1 MRLIRFLICSSLFV
15 QPLHAAVL
23 GDIQV
28 RSALG
33 ERFNARIN
41 VIANEN
47 EELFSQCFRLISI
60 QDGNSVRLNARLS
73 FEANENGGV
82 LTLRGE
88 EPLQEPL
95 LGFSIR
101 MRCPSEKSASFQR
114 DYNVLLDP
122 REYHAK
128 QGSDAPLITPSTR
141 RKLPAFASVW
151 QSQEGD
157 SVERIAR
164 AYFPQ
169 DRASRGRMV
178 DEIYNLNPDL
188 AQNTHA
194 RLALNTEV
202 RLPDRKSLLPSAA
215 VIKNA
220 VAPEE
225 QVQTA
230 GSQALKESLQITPD
244 RTLPSVTQ
252 DGFHLRMSELSLT
265 TNKTSQLSPEESLR
279 ARERLQLLE
288 TDDQTAQLLQF
299 KYQITQLEKQ
309 LLALQMAGPPPVPHE
324 AAAGFMSINTERL
337 PSAWWLSLLL
347 LLLPLVYLSRWQRRR
362 GDDPEQDFPLGQS
375 IFAASTVP
383 APLGERLRGAIPDRS
398 QVLGAV
404 NRFSQAASDW
414 GSDDVD
420 VVQPK
425 NASEE
430 AQMLLDHGLI
440 TQAINLLKS
449 EIEQYPSALVLWMK
463 LFEVYVQQGMRQEF
477 QNRAVGFRLQ
487 FSSDSLWQQVQS
499 MGRGLDADNPLYLS
513 LDENLDAALMF
524 PQSAVVLSKPDQS
537 VEHIDFISGEVVEPK
552 NEAWNHD
559 PNSIEFTL
567 PIDVI
572 DAQSSS
578 ERSVQVRGVK
588 LDLSAFLTDDPQLK
602 QVVHRLEENNIQVAC
617 QELEQLLYRGSM
629 EQRQVAIKWLDIL
642 IPLQM

>member
-47 EELFSQCFRLISI
+47 EELASSCFRLISI
-60 QDGNSVRLNARLS
+60 QDGSNVRLNARLS

-128 QGSDAPLITPSTR
+128 PSSDTSLVAPLTR

-178 DEIYNLNPDL
+178 DEIYRLNPDL

-194 RLALNTEV
+194 RLTLNTEV
-202 RLPDRKSLLPSAA
+202 RLPDRKRLLPS
-215 VIKNA
+215 VVTQSKNTT
-220 VAPEE
+220 APEE
-225 QVQTA
+225 QAQVV
-230 GSQALKESLQITPD
+230 GSQAIKESLQITPVQV
-244 RTLPSVTQ
+244 SVPQ
-252 DGFHLRMSELSLT
+252 AGFHLRMSEYSIAST
-265 TNKTSQLSPEESLR
+265 RNTQLSPEESLR

-309 LLALQMAGPPPVPHE
+309 LLALQMAGLPPAPQE
-324 AAAGFMSINTERL
+324 AAPSLISINKERL
-337 PSAWWLSLLL
+337 PSVWWLSLLV
-347 LLLPLVYLSRWQRRR
+347 LLLPLVYWSRWQRRR
-362 GDDPEQDFPLGQS
+362 GDDTEQDFPLGQS
-375 IFAASTVP
+375 IFAASTVS

-398 QVLGAV
+398 QVMGVV
-404 NRFSQAASDW
+404 NNFSQAASDW

-425 NASEE
+425 NVSEE
-430 AQMLLDHGLI
+430 AQMLLEHGLI

-449 EIEQYPSALVLWMK
+449 EIEQYPGALVLWMK
-463 LFEVYVQQGMRQEF
+463 LFEVYVHQGMRQEF

-487 FSSDSLWQQVQS
+487 FSSDGLWQQVQS
-499 MGRGLDADNPLYLS
+499 MGRGLDAENPLYLS
-513 LDENLDAALMF
+513 LDENLDDSLMF
-524 PQSAVVLSKPDQS
+524 PQSALVLTKPDHRI
-537 VEHIDFISGEVVEPK
+537 EHVDFTTGKRVEPK
-552 NEAWNHD
+552 NEDWNVES
-559 PNSIEFTL
+559 NTIEFTL
-567 PIDVI
+567 PIDEI
-572 DAQSSS
+572 GARS
-578 ERSVQVRGVK
+578 EPSVQVNGVR
-588 LDLSAFLTDDPQLK
+588 LDLGDFLTEDPQLA
-602 QVVHRLEENNIQVAC
+602 QVVQRLEENNIQAAC

>member
-1 MRLIRFLICSSLFV
+1 MQFFWRLICTSLLV

-47 EELFSQCFRLISI
+47 EELLSQCFRLIPI
-60 QDGNSVRLNARLS
+60 QNESNGHFNARLS
-73 FEANENGGV
+73 FESNENGGV

-101 MRCPSEKSASFQR
+101 LRCPSEKSASFQR

-128 QGSDAPLITPSTR
+128 QSNDVPLVAPSTR

-151 QSQEGD
+151 HSQEGD

-178 DEIYNLNPDL
+178 DEIYRLNPDL

-194 RLALNTEV
+194 RLTLNTEV
-202 RLPDRKSLLPSAA
+202 RLPERKSLLANVDASLKSA
-215 VIKNA
+215 V
-220 VAPEE
+220 VPE
-225 QVQTA
+225 VQTLGA
-230 GSQALKESLQITPD
+230 PVLKESLQITPD
-244 RTLPSVTQ
+244 QTLARAAQ
-252 DGFHLRMSELSLT
+252 DGFHLRMSGLSLA
-265 TNKTSQLSPEESLR
+265 TNKATQLSPEESLR

-309 LLALQMAGPPPVPHE
+309 LLTLQMAGQPPVPQE
-324 AAAGFMSINTERL
+324 AAPRFISINKEHL
-337 PSAWWLSLLL
+337 PSAWWLLL
-347 LLLPLVYLSRWQRRR
+347 LLLPLAFRWQRRR
-362 GDDPEQDFPLGQS
+362 GNEVEQDFPLGQS
-375 IFAASTVP
+375 IFAPSTMP

-398 QVLGAV
+398 QVMGVV
-404 NRFSQAASDW
+404 NNFSRAASDW

-430 AQMLLDHGLI
+430 AQMLLEHGLI

-463 LFEVYVQQGMRQEF
+463 LFGVYVHQGMRQEF

-487 FSSDSLWQQVQS
+487 FSSDGLWQQVQS
-499 MGRGLDADNPLYLS
+499 MGRGLDPDNPLYLS
-513 LDENLDAALMF
+513 LDEHPDASLMF
-524 PQSAVVLSKPDQS
+524 PLSAVVLTKPDQS
-537 VEHIDFISGEVVEPK
+537 VEHIDFATGEVVQPK
-552 NEAWNHD
+552 DEAWRLD
-559 PNSIEFTL
+559 SNSIEFTL
-567 PIDVI
+567 PIDEMG
-572 DAQSSS
+572 ARS
-578 ERSVQVRGVK
+578 EQSVQVNGVR
-588 LDLSAFLTDDPQLK
+588 LNLGDFLTADPQLA
-602 QVVHRLEENNIQVAC
+602 QVVQRLEENNIQAAC